1 MRTQGKK
8 FTLESLLGPRGA
20 DLVPL
25 YQGGAVC
32 IARLAPQDYHRWHM
46 PVTGVLGPRYRIS
59 GALYTVNP
67 VAVRQKLDVYTEN
80 EREVRRRMHYC
91 LMICLCYRLCA
102 WGQVCVI
109 NDTAFGKVVLVAIG
123 ATVVGSINVLGNEG
137 DAIR

>member
-1 MRTQGKK
+1 MLTQRLFANAVCTQGKK

-59 GALYTVNP
+59 GALYTINP

-80 EREVRRRMHYC
+80 EREVRRPMELSSNETLIFSVVRV
-91 LMICLCYRLCA
+91 RCA
-102 WGQVCVI
+102 
-109 NDTAFGKVVLVAIG
+109 
-123 ATVVGSINVLGNEG
+123 
-137 DAIR
+137 